1 MVPRNVGWPSGA
13 VGEYGSRLICESRT
27 QGGRGAV
34 VDEALVGAA
43 RGAIVHR
50 RVRLGCVGGPAG
62 RGRRCAGTDQWFGAI
77 LGRDCGHGK
86 RGIRMGI
93 RAFIAGP
100 LGHDKAIKA
109 DAAGCRVCR
118 GGLVAW
124 GWRRLAC
131 GRDGGR
137 WKAAWQDAMGRV
149 RVEERARGAGWAC
162 GAQVPETAGAGR
174 VVPRPARASSA
185 APQRRRRS
193 VVSQLMQGSV
203 METP

>member
-1 MVPRNVGWPSGA
+1 MWDGPR
-13 VGEYGSRLICESRT
+13 
-27 QGGRGAV
+27 
-34 VDEALVGAA
+34 
-43 RGAIVHR
+43 
-50 RVRLGCVGGPAG
+50 
-62 RGRRCAGTDQWFGAI
+62 
-77 LGRDCGHGK
+77 
-86 RGIRMGI
+86 
-93 RAFIAGP
+93 GP
-100 LGHDKAIKA
+100 LGSMEADSFANREHREGGARSWMKRCWALHAEPLFIGVCGWAVWAVRLEGSGDVQAPTNGLVRFSGGIVATGSAGFGWASGHSSPDPLGTTGLIKA

-118 GGLVAW
+118 GALVAW